1 VNSSSCPRSN
11 ACEIGSPLAFFS
23 LKSRTAAAEDLAEML
38 EFKGIRVSSIQ
49 FGPLAQYSTGLSPV
63 RHSINRYVKRSST
76 CLSLQK
82 CAVFTGRGASHDLL
96 VHALDFNSLI
106 SSNDLP
112 KDWQESFSLLAQKIS
127 RQLTVQDD
135 LLLSLLHRIVQS
147 RYVLLNGDSTTK
159 YNFISRHPKFTY
171 TVGVYPVL
179 RLALRS
185 APISAR
191 IAVKSFMRWVKS
203 FEGLA

>member
-1 VNSSSCPRSN
+1 MSSVPRLVY
-11 ACEIGSPLAFFS
+11 PF
-23 LKSRTAAAEDLAEML
+23 KS
-38 EFKGIRVSSIQ
+38 V
-49 FGPLAQYSTGLSPV
+49 
-63 RHSINRYVKRSST
+63 
-76 CLSLQK
+76 
-82 CAVFTGRGASHDLL
+82 VFTGRGASRDLL
-96 VHALDFNSLI
+96 VHALFNSLI

-147 RYVLLNGDSTTK
+147 RYVLLNGDLTTE
-159 YNFISRHPKFTY
+159 YSFISRHPKFTY

-179 RLALRS
+179 RLALGS

-191 IAVKSFMRWVKS
+191 IVVKSFMRWAKS
-203 FEGLA
+203 FEVLA